1 MQFLI
6 FFDNSLIVILI
17 YILKNVG
24 IKLPIRLSLFQFF
37 FVPNYIQIYIYIYI
51 YMYVYIYMYIYVLYI
66 LYIIYMQQ
74 IFIMLLGN
82 FLDIC
87 IYI

>member
-37 FVPNYIQIYIYIYI
+37 FVPNYIQIYIYIYVCI
-51 YMYVYIYMYIYVLYI
+51 YIYMYIYVLYI

>member
-51 YMYVYIYMYIYVLYI
+51 CMYIYIYIYVYICVIYV
-66 LYIIYMQQ
+66 IY
-74 IFIMLLGN
+74 N
-82 FLDIC
+82 
-87 IYI
+87 IYATNIYNAIR

>member
-37 FVPNYIQIYIYIYI
+37 FVPNYIQIYIYIY
-51 YMYVYIYMYIYVLYI
+51 MYVYIYIYIYVYI
-66 LYIIYMQQ
+66 CVIYIIY
-74 IFIMLLGN
+74 N
-82 FLDIC
+82 
-87 IYI
+87 IYATNIYNAIR

>member
-51 YMYVYIYMYIYVLYI
+51 YIYMYIYVLYI